1 MLVQDVIDFFDSLAS
16 GWDET
21 IQIDEKIVDEVLNSA
36 NVKEDA
42 IVLDVGCGTGVL
54 IPYIL
59 EKGAKKVTGIDISPN
74 MARIAAEKN
83 KSEKVEII
91 CGDASSKGY
100 DHRFDSI
107 IVYNAYTHFYDP
119 ELLVEK
125 LCHYLK
131 KDGVLCI
138 AHSPGY
144 ENVNSMHEKYSHVTN
159 LLPEMEEMKAI
170 FERYVK
176 IKDLVDEKDLFLISG
191 IKY

>member
-1 MLVQDVIDFFDSLAS
+1 MLVQDVIEFFDSLAS

-21 IQIDEKIVDEVLNSA
+21 IQVDEKIVDEVLNRA

-59 EKGAKKVTGIDISPN
+59 EKGAKKLTGIDISPN

-107 IVYNAYTHFYDP
+107 IVYNAIT
-119 ELLVEK
+119 
-125 LCHYLK
+125 
-131 KDGVLCI
+131 
-138 AHSPGY
+138 
-144 ENVNSMHEKYSHVTN
+144 
-159 LLPEMEEMKAI
+159 
-170 FERYVK
+170 
-176 IKDLVDEKDLFLISG
+176 
-191 IKY
+191 